1 MIDNTKKAMS
11 TADIEQT
18 FLKINV
24 KISLSV
30 AVFMAIP
37 IFEGM
42 LINPPHATGVLLGL
56 IAFIA
61 IVYMLVMLAKYSK
74 LSKKISR
81 KSYWTMQFKDEYVDY
96 VSGISQRFAF
106 QVSLLGALMV
116 SLLGGEDGSLKELV
130 PFSDLGMLQF
140 WTILSLVIYGG
151 MILYKFHGDSEDE

>member
-96 VSGISQRFAF
+96 VSGISQRFVAGRRRRQSERAGTVF
-106 QVSLLGALMV
+106 RSGNATVLDHTFVSYLRRHDPL
-116 SLLGGEDGSLKELV
+116 
-130 PFSDLGMLQF
+130 
-140 WTILSLVIYGG
+140 
-151 MILYKFHGDSEDE
+151 